1 LAPNGGIL
9 STVAA
14 DHRKPLPVSPPR
26 RQVPAPVILAV
37 IGVLVAGYAL
47 WTWAAW
53 LGSGPTQVAATR
65 DPDAASWWVARGY
78 EAIMAVTVLAV
89 SFYVVRQCLRQRRLV
104 FDAIFIIAGFFMLF
118 WDPMVNWMQPNFMY
132 SSQWFNLNTWV
143 AQAPGVV
150 NPTAGLMPQ
159 PVFIMFIYPFGLLG
173 FSIILNHG
181 MRVVQRRVPQIS
193 VVALL
198 AFGYAYGLFLGFCLE
213 APIFLSNLWGLPG
226 APASFSLFANG
237 QRYAWAE
244 YLTTGIVF
252 TTLAAVRY
260 FRNDKGQT
268 IAERG
273 LESLAPPARTATSVF
288 ATIAMFAMA
297 MWALLL
303 VQIPAGL
310 HASPYPTDYPAHLIN
325 GLCNIPGNPHS
336 TAPTAYGPC
345 PGSPGFRMP
354 VSDTFIPN
362 TAH

>member
-1 LAPNGGIL
+1 M

-14 DHRKPLPVSPPR
+14 DHRKPVSVPAPP
-26 RQVPAPVILAV
+26 RQVPVPVILAV
-37 IGVLVAGYAL
+37 IGALVAGYAL
-47 WTWAAW
+47 WTWGAW
-53 LGSGPTQVAATR
+53 LASGPTQINATR
-65 DPDAASWWVARGY
+65 DPGAPSWWVARTY
-78 EAIMAVTVLAV
+78 ETIMAATVV
-89 SFYVVRQCLRQRRLV
+89 IISVYVVRQCLQQRRLV
-104 FDAIFIIAGFFMLF
+104 FDAIFVIAGFFMLF

-132 SSQWFNLNTWV
+132 SSQWLNLNTWV

-181 MRVVQRRVPQIS
+181 MRVVQRRFPQIS
-193 VVALL
+193 TVALL
-198 AFGYAYGLFLGFCLE
+198 AVAYAYGLFLGFCLE
-213 APIFLSNLWGLPG
+213 APIFLFNLWGLPG
-226 APASFSLFANG
+226 APASLSLFANG

-268 IAERG
+268 IVERG
-273 LESLAPPARTATSVF
+273 LESFTPAGRGAVSILATVAVF
-288 ATIAMFAMA
+288 AMS

-310 HASPYPTDYPAHLIN
+310 HSSPYPTDYPAHLIN
-325 GLCNIPGNPHS
+325 GLCNIPGNPNS
-336 TAPTAYGPC
+336 TAPTGYGPC

-354 VSDTFIPN
+354 VDNTFIPN
-362 TAH
+362 TGR

>member
-1 LAPNGGIL
+1 M

-14 DHRKPLPVSPPR
+14 DRRNPVSVPAPP

-47 WTWAAW
+47 WTWGAW
-53 LGSGPTQVAATR
+53 LTSGPTQISATR
-65 DPDAASWWVARGY
+65 DHGAPSWWVARTY
-78 EAIMAVTVLAV
+78 ETIMAATVV
-89 SFYVVRQCLRQRRLV
+89 IIGVYVVRQCLQQRRLV
-104 FDAIFIIAGFFMLF
+104 FDAIFVIAGFFMLF

-132 SSQWFNLNTWV
+132 SSQWLNLNTWV

-181 MRVVQRRVPQIS
+181 MRVVHRRVPQIS
-193 VVALL
+193 TVALL
-198 AFGYAYGLFLGFCLE
+198 AFAYAYGLLLGFCLE
-213 APIFLSNLWGLPG
+213 APIFLFNLWGLPG

-252 TTLAAVRY
+252 TALAAVRY

-273 LESLAPPARTATSVF
+273 LESFTPAARSAVAVF
-288 ATIAMFAMA
+288 ATVAMFAMS
-297 MWALLL
+297 MWVLLL

-310 HASPYPTDYPAHLIN
+310 HASPYPTNYPAHLIN
-325 GLCNIPGNPHS
+325 GLCNIPGNPNS

-354 VSDTFIPN
+354 VNNTFIPN
-362 TAH
+362 PGH